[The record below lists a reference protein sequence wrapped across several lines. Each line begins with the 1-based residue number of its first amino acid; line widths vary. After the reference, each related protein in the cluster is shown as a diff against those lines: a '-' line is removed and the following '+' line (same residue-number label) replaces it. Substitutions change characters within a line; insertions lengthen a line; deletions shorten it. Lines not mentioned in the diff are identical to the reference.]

1 MKLVTLTS
9 EEFENFASNHE
20 QSTFLQSISWTKVK
34 GENGWEHTF
43 LGFKDDSEIVAAT
56 MILSK
61 QTPVKKKMFYAPRG
75 FLIDYHNNGLLK
87 EFTSAVAKYVKDNN
101 GIFFKIDPYLMYHQ
115 RNRDG
120 NIVEGGKDNSDVVN
134 ELKKLGFK
142 EKCARP
148 GVQTLQ
154 SKWMYRINLKDR
166 TLDDIMKDMTSKTRQ
181 MIRKNEKNGVVVRE
195 GSYEELDKFEKI
207 MNHTSKRR
215 EFLNRPLKYYQN
227 MYKAFG
233 NGKDLKLYLAELQIE
248 KTLNTLK
255 DEVSKLEEDY
265 NKVLSN
271 IENGKAKMN
280 ETKLKLKQD
289 EIERTKKR
297 IVEFEELY
305 QKHGSILTLGA
316 ILYFIRGREVISF
329 IGGAYEEYLEF
340 QPFYSLNYEM
350 IKYAVDNKY
359 DYYNFYGISSD
370 LSPKDPM
377 YGIYIFKKGFGGE
390 VVELIGE
397 YDYIVSPMYYLLYDV
412 SYKVVHK
419 LKKIKAKL
427 HI

>member
-1 MKLVTLTS
+1 MNSKIKRIID
-9 EEFENFASNHE
+9 F
-20 QSTFLQSISWTKVK
+20 ST
-34 GENGWEHTF
+34 
-43 LGFKDDSEIVAAT
+43 
-56 MILSK
+56 
-61 QTPVKKKMFYAPRG
+61 
-75 FLIDYHNNGLLK
+75 
-87 EFTSAVAKYVKDNN
+87 
-101 GIFFKIDPYLMYHQ
+101 
-115 RNRDG
+115 
-120 NIVEGGKDNSDVVN
+120 
-134 ELKKLGFK
+134 
-142 EKCARP
+142 
-148 GVQTLQ
+148 
-154 SKWMYRINLKDR
+154 
-166 TLDDIMKDMTSKTRQ
+166 
-181 MIRKNEKNGVVVRE
+181 
-195 GSYEELDKFEKI
+195 
-207 MNHTSKRR
+207 
-215 EFLNRPLKYYQN
+215 
-227 MYKAFG
+227 AFG
-233 NGKDLKLYLAELQIE
+233 PSGME
-248 KTLNTLK
+248 

-397 YDYIVSPMYYLLYDV
+397 YDYIVSPKTIKIIRMLEYVDISKISKLDV
-412 SYKVVHK
+412 SDTVKKEINAFIDDYYDRYTGLYLKSK
-419 LKKIKAKL
+419 NFLKKLVNI
-427 HI
+427 